1 MSGRLRNAMILSC
14 ATWNQH
20 FAFWNLLV

>member
-1 MSGRLRNAMILSC
+1 MSEGLQYAIISSY

-20 FAFWNLLV
+20 FAI